1 MKRLIAHRGLKD
13 NAQENTMQSF
23 LNALKNDQYA
33 GFECDIRTSKD
44 KIFVICH
51 NPMVGLDLVSNTNY
65 KDLEKKYHLVSLE
78 KVLKLS
84 SDKIFL
90 LEIKESTIDIK
101 KFQNLESIY
110 KSVLYEMYK
119 TPTHSI
125 KMELSNAVATYLV
138 NIHAINSGRVST
150 IGYTFEF
157 YLQPWVVWGIE
168 AEIKISEK
176 VIKKF
181 EKAKQKLQKRR
192 DFIQIQ
198 EIYEQHKE
206 FLKFIFTESD
216 NNSQDE
222 QW

>member
-101 KFQNLESIY
+101 KFQNLIQKYSSKKIY
-110 KSVLYEMYK
+110 VMSFFNKVIEELQKSKKNEKYGVLNYVLNSEETYQNYDF
-119 TPTHSI
+119 I
-125 KMELSNAVATYLV
+125 CLLEAVM
-138 NIHAINSGRVST
+138 
-150 IGYTFEF
+150 
-157 YLQPWVVWGIE
+157 
-168 AEIKISEK
+168 SEK
-176 VIKKF
+176 LEKF
-181 EKAKQKLQKRR
+181 FRENKIET
-192 DFIQIQ
+192 FIYGIHHFSKTFKNYQNSYLITD
-198 EIYEQHKE
+198 EI
-206 FLKFIFTESD
+206 LKSTK
-216 NNSQDE
+216 
-222 QW
+222 